1 MKNIFNLMKTSQYP
15 SGSDEGKE
23 KVSFGDTV
31 HIECINKTGVV
42 VKIHENVLG
51 IDTTY
56 FVKFPD
62 GTIGNFG
69 EESVE
74 LVSHP
79 DTGVGDGG
87 EYETESF
94 DQLSGSDLVDT
105 AGLLTVLSQ
114 SGMSTE
120 EMAQKTDIS
129 PDAIKD
135 ILDWYDTDPEDR
147 DLFEPKTKRT

>member
-15 SGSDEGKE
+15 SGSDEGTNY
-23 KVSFGDTV
+23 S
-31 HIECINKTGVV
+31 
-42 VKIHENVLG
+42 
-51 IDTTY
+51 
-56 FVKFPD
+56 
-62 GTIGNFG
+62 
-69 EESVE
+69 
-74 LVSHP
+74 P
-79 DTGVGDGG
+79 DTGAGEGG

-94 DQLSGSDLVDT
+94 DQLSGYDLFGT
-105 AGLLTVLSQ
+105 ARLLSVLSQ